1 MKEKIKEKA
10 KENKIRTE
18 RKNWNEKTKN
28 EREDNVTCPLS
39 SLEFYTRHDSLIQV
53 TTRTIR
59 GGLTCS

>member
-1 MKEKIKEKA
+1 VKEKIKEKVR
-10 KENKIRTE
+10 ENKTRTE

-39 SLEFYTRHDSLIQV
+39 SLEFYTRHGSLIQV
-53 TTRTIR
+53 TTRTFR